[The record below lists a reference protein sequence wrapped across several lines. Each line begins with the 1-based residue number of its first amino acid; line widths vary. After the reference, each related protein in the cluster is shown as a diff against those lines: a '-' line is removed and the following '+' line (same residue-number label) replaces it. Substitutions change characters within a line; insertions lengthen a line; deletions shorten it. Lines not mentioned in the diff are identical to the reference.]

1 MAAILNTSMG
11 KVTYNEDC
19 LAKIAGL
26 RAMECYGL
34 VGMASKNASD
44 GLGALLKLENLK
56 KGVRIKTDNT
66 ENISVELFVIV
77 KYGVS
82 ISAVAANVIETVK
95 YGIEQMTGLNVATVD
110 VIVQGIK
117 I

>member
-34 VGMASKNASD
+34 VG
-44 GLGALLKLENLK
+44 
-56 KGVRIKTDNT
+56 
-66 ENISVELFVIV
+66 IV
-77 KYGVS
+77 K
-82 ISAVAANVIETVK
+82 
-95 YGIEQMTGLNVATVD
+95 
-110 VIVQGIK
+110 
-117 I
+117 